1 VTPTPAHGD
10 SLSRLPGSQVGASKP
25 EPHPEVQRIRESL
38 VTFVPDGFRDEDGTW
53 WDGPHRRDAL
63 LALDVLVG
71 RLEQAEQVADRALAA
86 AEQKD
91 EALRQYADA
100 SNWGV
105 TRRFDGS
112 QRVEFLTFNE
122 APWTI
127 AREAL
132 GVPPP

>member
-1 VTPTPAHGD
+1 
-10 SLSRLPGSQVGASKP
+10 
-25 EPHPEVQRIRESL
+25 
-38 VTFVPDGFRDEDGTW
+38 
-53 WDGPHRRDAL
+53 
-63 LALDVLVG
+63 VLVG